1 MTAFIK
7 ILVAAM
13 VIIFST
19 FSIWV
24 EPLLQHGNSYEDVF
38 KYAERLESQ
47 GIQITL
53 FQPSERI
60 RGAAVLYMGKTV
72 PVIRKVEKFK
82 NFLQSGKGT
91 VAILRKG
98 EVKNLDYA
106 DIIKEFN
113 INDKTIIFVEG

>member
-1 MTAFIK
+1 
-7 ILVAAM
+7 
-13 VIIFST
+13 
-19 FSIWV
+19 
-24 EPLLQHGNSYEDVF
+24 
-38 KYAERLESQ
+38 
-47 GIQITL
+47 
-53 FQPSERI
+53 
-60 RGAAVLYMGKTV
+60 MGKTV